1 MAGEDEKSRY
11 YIDPDSGM
19 LIAGGDGGLNSQ
31 GEGEWTPE
39 QLQAWEGGDA
49 SSYESS
55 AGGHDTNA
63 STTSSYAALGNAFG
77 KSTWNAST
85 TAEEED
91 WTGIVLEPV
100 NEYDDYAHQMYQSH
114 VAVYPEVQTSVTGQ
128 RFQFLGKCQN
138 MNSWDGWERSK
149 TKRPEPKSKPS
160 DSNKA
165 ARVQAFVPSSSMEF
179 NSQGS

>member
-19 LIAGGDGGLNSQ
+19 LIAGGEGGPNSQ
-31 GEGEWTPE
+31 GEVEWTPE

-85 TAEEED
+85 TVEEED
-91 WTGIVLEPV
+91 WTGIG
-100 NEYDDYAHQMYQSH
+100 AST
-114 VAVYPEVQTSVTGQ
+114 VAPL
-128 RFQFLGKCQN
+128 RL
-138 MNSWDGWERSK
+138 D
-149 TKRPEPKSKPS
+149 
-160 DSNKA
+160 
-165 ARVQAFVPSSSMEF
+165 PSSLYHTLALSGAQCSSAE
-179 NSQGS
+179 